1 MRNFS
6 NMYIFVF
13 ATIMVVVVATILSFA
28 AMQLQPLQEKNE
40 RTEKMQNILSAANID
55 LSEGDIEELYNT
67 YVVDSYVI
75 NTEGQRTEGVAAF
88 DVDMKK
94 ELFKMDQINKL
105 EAQLQEKV
113 KSPFNKFVAQ
123 FIDLKS
129 VDRSTIQSEITTVEE
144 RRQLPVYEVEKE
156 NGNKY
161 YVFPLRG
168 KGLWG
173 PIWGYVSLSEDFNEI
188 YGTDFDHKSET
199 PGLGAEIK
207 ETWFE
212 DQFKGKLIYR
222 DGEYVAVN
230 IVKGEAD
237 PEDKYA
243 VDGVSGGTITSQGL
257 EDMIREGLYDYQQFF
272 ELKRK

>member
-6 NMYIFVF
+6 NTYIFVF
-13 ATIMVVVVATILSFA
+13 ATVMVFVVAMILSFA
-28 AMQLQPLQEKNE
+28 AMQLQPLQKKNE

-55 LSEGDIEELYNT
+55 PSQGNIEDLYNK
-67 YVVDSYVI
+67 YIVDSYVI
-75 NTEGQRTEGVAAF
+75 STDGEKIEGISAF
-88 DVDMKK
+88 SVDMKK
-94 ELFKMDQINKL
+94 ELFKMEQINNLEVKL
-105 EAQLQEKV
+105 AEKV
-113 KSPFNKFVAQ
+113 ESPFGKFMAQ
-123 FIDLKS
+123 YVDMKS
-129 VDRSTIQSEITTVEE
+129 VDRTSVTSEIETLEE
-144 RRQLPVYEVEKE
+144 KRELPVYEIEKE

-188 YGTDFDHKSET
+188 YGADFDHKSET

-212 DQFKGKLIYR
+212 GQFKGKLIYR
-222 DGEYVAVN
+222 DNEYVAVDV
-230 IVKGEAD
+230 VKGGAD
-237 PEDKYA
+237 PADKYA
-243 VDGVSGGTITSQGL
+243 VDGVSGGTITSEGL
-257 EDMIREGLYDYQQFF
+257 EDMIREGLRDYQQFF